1 MVRHTEP
8 REIVPLKHNV
18 AGAGQGHG
26 QPENKPSGAI
36 DPVRLLAH
44 PPTAHNWSG
53 WNTHRQWSLSHF
65 HLSTYI
71 WQNGVR

>member
-1 MVRHTEP
+1 MVQHTEP

-44 PPTAHNWSG
+44 PPTAHNGSG
-53 WNTHRQWSLSHF
+53 
-65 HLSTYI
+65 
-71 WQNGVR
+71 